1 MIMIKM
7 ITTYTYRS
15 DTKEIQI
22 SFNLESDETDNEKR
36 DVLAETQLSKILKED
51 IAEGFYLDDV
61 IERKD

>member
-1 MIMIKM
+1 MIKM